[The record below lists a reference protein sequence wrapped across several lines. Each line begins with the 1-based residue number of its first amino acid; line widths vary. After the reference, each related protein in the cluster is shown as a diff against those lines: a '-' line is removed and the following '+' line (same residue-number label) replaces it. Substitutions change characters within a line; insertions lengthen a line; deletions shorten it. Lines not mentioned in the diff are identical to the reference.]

1 MIFRNVPQQLKDAGN
16 DGNLII
22 FIGAGVTRTR
32 GWNSWWEYA
41 RAKLEYLRNKKY
53 ITDKECSSII
63 DMKDI
68 SPRQILSI
76 CDVILKENKDIIN
89 DEKQFLLTKEETENN
104 IYENLYRLNAV
115 YVTTNYDNCLD
126 ELAGK
131 DKVFYSNDEFLESK
145 LFVPGNILHIHGG
158 MKADQSPVITLWDY
172 IKRYR
177 YKSNLSNLLNVMFQK
192 YHVLFI
198 GYGLSEYEILE
209 YVVNIAE
216 RESGNELRHFLL
228 YPLRDDEKEVEHL
241 YEKYYYQ
248 LGIQLLSYEIG
259 PLKNYNILED
269 ITKQL
274 LDEITIRS
282 PYVMKKLEILEG
294 VDL

>member
-41 RAKLEYLRNKKY
+41 KAKLEYLRNKKY
-53 ITDKECSSII
+53 ITGKECSSII
-63 DMKDI
+63 DMKGI

-76 CDVILKENKDIIN
+76 CDVILKEKKDIVN

-131 DKVFYSNDEFLESK
+131 DKVFYSNDQFLESK
-145 LFVPGNILHIHGG
+145 LFVPGNVLHIHGG

-172 IKRYR
+172 IKQYR

-259 PLKNYNILED
+259 LKNYNILED